1 MRQLQF
7 SVSLLGLCAFFPV
20 AGAIHAQDYPNK
32 TVRIVAGAAGG
43 GGDFAAR
50 HVAQR
55 LAPGLGQTVI
65 VENRPSAVDSA
76 ETVAKAAADGYTLL
90 VQGASLWTG
99 GILQKFSYDV
109 VRDFAPITM
118 ITREVFIVAVHPS
131 LPVKSIKEL
140 VALAKTRPGQLD
152 YASGTIGSPPHLGA
166 ELIKSL
172 AGIDMLRVPYKS
184 TAPAVIGVL
193 TGEAHVTVADIAL
206 VMPHD
211 KSGKLRALAV
221 TSPDPTALAPGLS
234 TVAAAGLP
242 GYEVVG
248 GSGIWAPA
256 KTPVAIINRLNQEM
270 VRSLNAAESK
280 ERLLAAQTE
289 LVANSPEQFA
299 AHIKADL
306 VKWTRVIKDAGIKV
320 N

>member
-1 MRQLQF
+1 MRQLRF
-7 SVSLLGLCAFFPV
+7 AVPIVGFCSLS
-20 AGAIHAQDYPNK
+20 AGVGMTWAQDFPSK

-55 LAPGLGQTVI
+55 ITAGLGQPVI
-65 VENRPSAVDSA
+65 VENKPSAVDSA
-76 ETVAKAAADGYTLL
+76 ETVAKAPADGYTML
-90 VQGASLWTG
+90 VQGASLWTS

-140 VALAKTRPGQLD
+140 VALAKTKPGQLD
-152 YASGTIGSPPHLGA
+152 YASGTIGGPPHLGA
-166 ELIKSL
+166 ELIKSM
-172 AGIDMLRVPYKS
+172 AGVDMLRVPYKS
-184 TAPAVIGVL
+184 TAPAVIGLL

-206 VMPHD
+206 IVPHA
-211 KSGKLRALAV
+211 KSGKLRSLAV
-221 TSPDPTALAPGLS
+221 TSPDPSALTPGLP
-234 TVAAAGLP
+234 TVSASGLP

-256 KTPVAIINRLNQEM
+256 KTPAAIVARLNQEM
-270 VRSLNAAESK
+270 VRSLNSAESK
-280 ERLLAAQTE
+280 ERLLSAQTE

-299 AHIKADL
+299 AHIKNDL
-306 VKWTRVIKDAGIKV
+306 AKWTKVIKDAGIKV